1 MKGKRNIK
9 IADETE
15 STIDVCVWAPAAHQ
29 FDSLPVEFPVI
40 AFKCARIVEF
50 MGKALTLSEDASFEF
65 EPKEER
71 ATELRTWYN
80 GVDKTNLKSVNA

>member
-1 MKGKRNIK
+1 
-9 IADETE
+9 
-15 STIDVCVWAPAAHQ
+15 
-29 FDSLPVEFPVI
+29 
-40 AFKCARIVEF
+40 

-80 GVDKTNLKSVNA
+80 SVDKTNLKSVNAQV